1 MYGVFADRVISV
13 SGLLQRKRTARVP
26 QRQMSIIEAPF
37 KRVAVDL
44 MGPIQPATTKGYC
57 NFTTVIFFCYSL
69 FLGCRLKWN

>member
-1 MYGVFADRVISV
+1 MYGDFADRVISV

-37 KRVAVDL
+37 KRVAVSL

-57 NFTTVIFFCYSL
+57 YFWTVVYFFYSL
-69 FLGCRLKWN
+69 FLDCRFKWN